1 MTFPLTSAPAT
12 FIRAAPT
19 WSAVVGA
26 AATDGEGFPA
36 GTITTTNSTAT
47 RLLVYFHQIGNVGG
61 RLSSL
66 TIGGAAPTLQGQ
78 IDGWYIYTRLVSTAL
93 TGLAVSGSGGGG
105 RSGWWAR
112 ELFGYTS
119 TTPVILTGTN
129 VGAVSYSTE
138 TSTNFAAV
146 GGWEAGNLVT
156 AALSVSPGP
165 APEINT
171 HLLDGAKYNVF
182 WQSPTSRGPTT
193 YTHNA
198 GAAASKYL
206 YAAWR

>member
-26 AATDGEGFPA
+26 NATAGEGFPP

-78 IDGWYIYTRLVSTAL
+78 IDGWYIYTLLVSTAL
-93 TGLAVSGSGGGG
+93 SGLAVSGSGGGG

-119 TTPVILTGTN
+119 TTPVILTGSST
-129 VGAVSYSTE
+129 AAASYETQ

-146 GGWEAGNLVT
+146 GGWEAGIPTT
-156 AALSVSPGP
+156 ASLAVSPGS

-171 HLLDGAKYNVF
+171 HVLDGAKYNVF

-198 GAAASKYL
+198 GTASKYL